1 MVVAAKEKTMPDYSF
16 DGKRLK
22 DRTGQKAG
30 EIDRNLV
37 RAWNGAKLGEIQG
50 KNIRDAHGKKVLE
63 FDGKNVKDDTGKK
76 ITTLEE
82 IKKAVDGEGGID
94 LVALWY
100 FFVKK

>member
-1 MVVAAKEKTMPDYSF
+1 MADFTF

-22 DRTGQKAG
+22 KSSGQKAG

-37 RAWNGAKLGEIQG
+37 RAWNGAKLGEIEG
-50 KNIRDAHGKKVLE
+50 KNIRDAHGKKVIE
-63 FDGKNVKDDTGKK
+63 FDGKNIKDDTGKK
-76 ITTLEE
+76 IATLQD
-82 IKKAVDGEGGID
+82 IKQIIEGEGDIA

>member
-1 MVVAAKEKTMPDYSF
+1 MPDYSF

-22 DRTGQKAG
+22 NRTGQKAG

-37 RAWNGAKLGEIQG
+37 RAWNGAKLGEIEG
-50 KNIRDAHGKKVLE
+50 RNIRDAHGKKVLE

-82 IKKAVDGEGGID
+82 IRKTVEGEDGIA
-94 LVALWY
+94 LVAMWY